1 MRFSIRWL
9 FWAMVW
15 AGLVIAFVQWQFDG
29 YHWSSFWEGFR
40 GAAPADPFDIPKE
53 YLHGTRTKPIAGVFA
68 ALALIVAAIVG
79 IMSACGIFEGENK

>member
-15 AGLVIAFVQWQFDG
+15 AGLVIAFMQWQFDG

-40 GAAPADPFDIPKE
+40 GAAPADPFDIPEE
-53 YLHGTRTKPIAGVFA
+53 YRDGGHAKGIAGIFA
-68 ALALIVAAIVG
+68 AMWLAIAAVVG
-79 IMSACGIFEGENK
+79 IIHVFVQDKQ